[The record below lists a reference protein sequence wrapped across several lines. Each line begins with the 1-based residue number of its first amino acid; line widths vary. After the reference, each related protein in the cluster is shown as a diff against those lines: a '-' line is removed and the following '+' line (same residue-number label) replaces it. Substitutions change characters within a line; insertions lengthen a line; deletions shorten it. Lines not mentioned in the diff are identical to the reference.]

1 MNREQMAANM
11 PKTLLWCCLL
21 LTGQLCFAEN
31 IPDAGQL
38 LQEQKNL
45 QLPETKNAALPA
57 APVAPVAIEGQQTV
71 MVQKFVIQGN
81 SIFSTAT
88 LHQLIASYEAKNLS
102 FNELQQAANQIS
114 KYYAD
119 KGYSYSY
126 AFLPAQN
133 LNQGQV
139 TIQVLEAVLNGVQ
152 IQNNTN
158 TQPWL
163 IQSIIEPLEPR
174 QIFSDRQLEEIA
186 SRLDLLKGVKS
197 SFAFTAGQAK
207 NETVLKVDLEPT
219 QKYQAYVGADNMGG
233 KYTGEVRGTGGVRL
247 NSLLGLG
254 DQLSI
259 DALSSGQHMNYGKIG
274 YTAQVYG
281 LGTQLGGS
289 YSYLTYELGKEL
301 KNLGYKGSAKEASLW
316 IRQSVVQRLREQ
328 TTLTLAYTNRQLE
341 DDVMVAES
349 LNHRKMD
356 SLQLGLTHMFLDES
370 WGIGMNQLAATATFG
385 QLHIKNADV
394 KAIDALTRKTDGDYL
409 SILVKGS
416 RLQKIT
422 GSNQLYIS
430 AEGFYSPDNLDSAE
444 AYYVGGP
451 SFMRGYKSSVFSASQ
466 GIASSVE
473 FRQSLW
479 SDALNQLNGTLFFDM
494 AKLKLNAQT
503 WEGSTEK
510 NTASLRSAGAGLTWD
525 NRFAGSFQ
533 ALAGFALGDTPVQL
547 SQRDDHQFWLN
558 WQKTF

>member
-1 MNREQMAANM
+1 MAANM

-31 IPDAGQL
+31 IPNAGQL

-119 KGYSYSY
+119 RGYSYSY

-207 NETVLKVDLEPT
+207 NETVLEVDLEPT

-233 KYTGEVRGTGGVRL
+233 KYTGKVRGTGGVRV

-274 YTAQVYG
+274 YTAQVHG

-289 YSYLTYELGKEL
+289 YSYLTYELGKDL

-316 IRQSVVQRLREQ
+316 VQQSVVQRLREQ
-328 TTLTLAYTNRQLE
+328 TALRLAYTNR
-341 DDVMVAES
+341 
-349 LNHRKMD
+349 
-356 SLQLGLTHMFLDES
+356 
-370 WGIGMNQLAATATFG
+370 
-385 QLHIKNADV
+385 
-394 KAIDALTRKTDGDYL
+394 
-409 SILVKGS
+409 
-416 RLQKIT
+416 
-422 GSNQLYIS
+422 
-430 AEGFYSPDNLDSAE
+430 
-444 AYYVGGP
+444 
-451 SFMRGYKSSVFSASQ
+451 
-466 GIASSVE
+466 
-473 FRQSLW
+473 
-479 SDALNQLNGTLFFDM
+479 
-494 AKLKLNAQT
+494 
-503 WEGSTEK
+503 
-510 NTASLRSAGAGLTWD
+510 
-525 NRFAGSFQ
+525 
-533 ALAGFALGDTPVQL
+533 
-547 SQRDDHQFWLN
+547 
-558 WQKTF
+558 